1 MDYGISYNLR
11 MEVFF
16 TINLLVFLVTFVV
29 FSLWFYEIYDFPTEY
44 IIVSVWEIV
53 FLLIILS
60 QILYRGST
68 INNMFA
74 KFQDHLGDCR
84 VLTLDMMRMKKTY
97 FEKQKTP
104 TSFILKK
111 AV

>member
-1 MDYGISYNLR
+1 
-11 MEVFF
+11 
-16 TINLLVFLVTFVV
+16 
-29 FSLWFYEIYDFPTEY
+29 
-44 IIVSVWEIV
+44 
-53 FLLIILS
+53 
-60 QILYRGST
+60 
-68 INNMFA
+68 
-74 KFQDHLGDCR
+74 LGDCR